1 MYDVV
6 VAGAGPAGCI
16 AAIVLARGGA
26 RVLLLDRARF
36 PRDKLCGDTLNPG
49 ALAVLRR
56 LAVPAAEAGLPITG
70 MLVSGPGGVRVNAL
84 YPAGVT
90 GRALLRRTLDQAL
103 LCSAADA
110 GAAIEEEV
118 LVQGPLHDDVR
129 QRVGGVAVRTKSG
142 KCSEVAAR
150 IVIAADGR
158 ESRVA
163 RSVSLVRHPERPRRW
178 AVGAYFTNVSGMTDR
193 GEMHVRAGYYIGVAP
208 LSGGLTNAC
217 VVTADRQRLR
227 YPARLLADCLR
238 NEPDLA
244 DRFRSARMVSRQ
256 VVLGPLA
263 VECTAPGTPG
273 LLLAGDA
280 AGFID
285 PMTGDG
291 LRFALRGAELAARE
305 ALRALDTGASDA
317 HVRLAA
323 ARRREFA
330 SKWRFNR
337 TVRQL
342 AGSADAVRLASYATR
357 LSSWPVSRMI
367 RYAGDLSAA

>member
-1 MYDVV
+1 
-6 VAGAGPAGCI
+6 
-16 AAIVLARGGA
+16 
-26 RVLLLDRARF
+26 
-36 PRDKLCGDTLNPG
+36 
-49 ALAVLRR
+49 LAVLRR

-70 MLVSGPGGVRVNAL
+70 MLVSGVGGVRVNAL
-84 YPAGVT
+84 YPPGVT

-110 GAAIEEEV
+110 GAAIEQEV
-118 LVQGPLHDDVR
+118 LVQGPLLDDVR
-129 QRVGGVAVRTKSG
+129 QRVGGVAVRTKLG

-163 RSVSLVRHPERPRRW
+163 RSVSLVRHPQRPRRW
-178 AVGAYFTNVSGMTDR
+178 AVGAHFTNVSGMTDR

-208 LSGGLTNAC
+208 LPGGLTNAC

-238 NEPDLA
+238 NEPELA

-263 VECTAPGTPG
+263 VECAAPGTPG

-285 PMTGDG
+285 PITGDG
-291 LRFALRGAELAARE
+291 LRFALRGAELAAYE

-342 AGSADAVRLASYATR
+342 TGSADAVRLASYAAR